1 MGYAKRKEVPRKP
14 KKKLRVVNDKSN
26 YTELNRRIKK
36 SNSKKTIIF
45 SLLCICMIGLT
56 MLLLM
61 RFTQITELN
70 AELGR
75 INNEVV
81 ELETKRDYLIT
92 KLEPYK
98 ATARIE
104 SLAKINLGMDYPKTQ
119 QLVKIESGY
128 NEVQVAQTETN
139 NMETFKSFFS
149 ALFGVFSED

>member
-1 MGYAKRKEVPRKP
+1 MGFANRQEIIKQP
-14 KKKLRVVNDKSN
+14 KKNIRVINDANN
-26 YTELNRRIKK
+26 YRELNKRIKK
-36 SNSKKTIIF
+36 SNSKKAILF
-45 SLLCICMIGLT
+45 SGLCICMIGLT
-56 MLLLM
+56 ILLLM

-70 AELGR
+70 AELSK
-75 INNEVV
+75 INAEVV

-119 QLVKIESGY
+119 QHVKIESGY
-128 NEVQVAQTETN
+128 NEVQVAKTETN

-149 ALFGVFSED
+149 ALFGVFSEE